1 MGGYDPS
8 AFYVIGDTV
17 LANNWK
23 KNKTNNQCDNR
34 VEISF
39 FLSSQEFNN

>member
-23 KNKTNNQCDNR
+23 KNQNKQPMWQQSRD
-34 VEISF
+34 
-39 FLSSQEFNN
+39 FLLPK